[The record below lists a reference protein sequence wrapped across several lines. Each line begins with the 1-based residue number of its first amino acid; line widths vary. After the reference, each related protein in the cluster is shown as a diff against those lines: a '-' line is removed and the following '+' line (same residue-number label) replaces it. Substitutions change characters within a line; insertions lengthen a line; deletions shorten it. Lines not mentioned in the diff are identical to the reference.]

1 MKIYNK
7 IIYDINDNIIE
18 EDSYEYYGELTQC
31 GDIIDSIGDAAG
43 DILGSDIGQIALT
56 IVVAIYAPQMVGAL
70 TGMGVNPMLAQV
82 IVSVGSSLV
91 LGAVGKALAPKVDPP
106 NFGTSL
112 QQGVTVTS
120 KSPTQPYRILYGE
133 TRVGGTLV
141 YAQTTSDTNQY
152 LHLVIVLAGHEVS
165 DMPTIYFNDDVVT
178 LETTSNDS
186 NGIPIYT
193 PTSSDQ
199 YNGKAII
206 KKHFGD
212 NDQSADANL
221 VADVTQWTTA
231 HKISGKAYLYARL
244 EFDSD
249 VYTNGVPNITAIIK
263 GKKCYDPRA
272 TSFTAS
278 SSTVSTSANTITLS
292 SHGLSTFDRVTYD
305 TNSNTAIG
313 GLSNGSTYYVIKVDA
328 NTIKLATNYTNCL
341 AGTPISLTSV
351 SGSTT
356 QKFNFTTFT
365 SNPALQI
372 RDYLSNSSFGMNASD
387 DELNDTNF
395 STTANTC
402 DESVTVTNPSGTEK
416 RFTGNGSFL
425 LSQSP
430 KVVIENLLTTM
441 GGFLVYSNGT
451 FKLVPATYPT
461 PTVYLNESHLRSGL
475 QVNTRISKKELFN
488 AVKGIYSEPANDYQP
503 QNYPFLTSSAFES
516 EDNSERIYGTFDY
529 PFTNSSRACQRL
541 SKIQL
546 LKARQQISFSTTLS
560 MEAFQLNVGDT
571 VYISN
576 VRFGW
581 TNKTFQLVDWN
592 FQPDIQTGNLLISAE
607 FREIASAVY
616 DFATSDYSTISSGKA
631 TNLPKSTSVSAP
643 TGITLT
649 DELVSYNDGTVI
661 VKMVIELTAAVDNF
675 TELYEIEI
683 KQLTDAQGNAVTDD
697 FKQIG
702 RGARTKYEF
711 LNVIDRASY
720 QVRARGINIFG
731 VKSSTITQNHTVV
744 GLSAPPPDVTDF
756 SCNIVGLDAFL
767 SWKAVDVL
775 DLSYYEL
782 RYANVTSN
790 ATWTNSV
797 PLVKKVSR
805 PGTSVVVPAKTG
817 AYLIKARD
825 KLGLPS
831 VNATVVF
838 VAVETIGTYNF
849 LTSSTQ
855 NPTFAGTK
863 SNVYIDN
870 TITDVPAL
878 VLESSEQFDS
888 GIGNFDSQTI
898 RQFDSGTQNG
908 LLFSEGIYQFTSTI
922 DVGSRITTNITADIT
937 QTLVD
942 RDAIFDATAGN
953 FDEKLGNFDGDAETN
968 CSSEIQIAISN
979 DNSDFTPF
987 QTFVVGDYLAR
998 YYKFRLVMTSENG
1011 SASPVVTELK
1021 VTLDMEDRIESGSNI
1036 VSGTGTKSVTFT
1048 QPYVTV
1054 PSLGFAVQDMAS
1066 GDTYTLSN
1074 KTATGFNVAFTNS
1087 GGSGVSRTFDFI
1099 AKGF

>member
-1 MKIYNK
+1 MKIYKK
-7 IIYDINDNIIE
+7 IVYDKDDNIIE
-18 EDSYEYYGELTQC
+18 EDSYEYHGQVAQAGGTLKK
-31 GDIIDSIGDAAG
+31 IIIIAAVVAAVVVLGPTAMTAFQGFNPLVQKALISIGTS
-43 DILGSDIGQIALT
+43 IIGG
-56 IVVAIYAPQMVGAL
+56 IVGQ
-70 TGMGVNPMLAQV
+70 
-82 IVSVGSSLV
+82 
-91 LGAVGKALAPKVDPP
+91 ALAPKIDPP
-106 NFGTSL
+106 NFGTAL
-112 QQGVTVTS
+112 EQGITVTS
-120 KSPTQPYRILYGE
+120 KAPTAPYRIIYGSA
-133 TRVGGTLV
+133 RVGGTIV
-141 YAQTTSDTNQY
+141 YAETTSDTNEF
-152 LHLVIVLAGHEVS
+152 LHMVIVLAGHEVDDIS
-165 DMPTIYFNDDVVT
+165 SIYVGDDVVS

-186 NGIPIYT
+186 NGIPIFT

-199 YNGKAII
+199 YNGKLRV

-212 NDQSADANL
+212 PAQLADANL
-221 VADVTQWTTA
+221 VSEVTQWTTD
-231 HKISGKAYLYARL
+231 HKISGKAYLYL
-244 EFDSD
+244 KFTFDSD
-249 VYTNGVPNITAIIK
+249 VYPNGVPNVSAIVK
-263 GKKCYDPRA
+263 GKKLFDPRA

-278 SSTVSTSANTITLS
+278 SSTVSTSSNTITIS
-292 SHGLSTFDRVTYD
+292 NHGLSTFDRATYD
-305 TNSNTAIG
+305 TNSQTAIG
-313 GLSNGSTYYVIKVDA
+313 GLSNGTLYYVIKIDA
-328 NTIKLATNYTNCL
+328 NTFKLATNYANCV

-356 QKFNFTTFT
+356 QKFNFTTF
-365 SNPALQI
+365 SDNPVLCI
-372 RDYLSNSSFGMNASD
+372 RDYLKDTIYGMQVEDA
-387 DELNDTNF
+387 EINDTNF
-395 STTANTC
+395 IAGANTC
-402 DESVTVTNPSGTEK
+402 DETVSVTNPSGTEK
-416 RFTGNGSFL
+416 RFTCNGAFQ

-430 KVVIENLLTTM
+430 KVIIENFLTTL
-441 GGFLVYSNGT
+441 GGFLIYSNGE
-451 FKLVPATYPT
+451 FKIIPSSYIS
-461 PTVYLNESHLRSGL
+461 PTVTLNESNLRSGISINSR
-475 QVNTRISKKELFN
+475 VSKKELFN
-488 AVKGIYSEPANDYQP
+488 AVKGLYSEPANDFQP
-503 QNYPFLTSSAFES
+503 QNYPILTNSSFES
-516 EDNSERIYGTFDY
+516 EDNNERIYAEFDY
-529 PFTNSSRACQRL
+529 PFTNSSRMCQRL

-546 LKARQQISFSTTLS
+546 LKVRQQISFSAS
-560 MEAFQLNVGDT
+560 FDMGAFDLDVGDT
-571 VYISN
+571 VNITN
-576 VRFGW
+576 ARMGF
-581 TNKTFQLVDWN
+581 TNKTFQVLEWGFSIDAS
-592 FQPDIQTGNLLISAE
+592 DGNLQITAN
-607 FREIASAVY
+607 FKEIASAVY

-643 TGITLT
+643 TAITLT

-661 VKMVIELTAAVDNF
+661 VKMVIELTEATDNF

-683 KQLTDAQGNAVTDD
+683 KQLTDADGNAVTDD

-711 LNVIDRASY
+711 LNVIDRATY
-720 QVRARGINIFG
+720 QVRARGVNIFG
-731 VKSSTITQNHTVV
+731 VKSSTITQDHTVV

-782 RYANVTSN
+782 RYANVTAN
-790 ATWTNSV
+790 ATWSNSV

-831 VNATVVF
+831 VNATVVY

-855 NPTFAGTK
+855 NPSFSGTK
-863 SNVYIDN
+863 TNVYVDDN
-870 TITDVPAL
+870 ITDVPAL
-878 VLESSEQFDS
+878 VLESQELFDS
-888 GIGNFDSQTI
+888 PSGNFDSQTT
-898 RQFDSGTQNG
+898 RDFDSGTLNG
-908 LLFSEGIYQFTSTI
+908 QLFSEGIYQFTSTI
-922 DVGSRITTNITADIT
+922 DVGSRVTTNITADIT
-937 QTLVD
+937 QTVVD
-942 RDAIFDATAGN
+942 RDDIFDSNAGN
-953 FDEKLGNFDGDAETN
+953 FDAKLGNFDGDAEAN
-968 CSSEIQIAISN
+968 CASEIQIAISN

-1021 VTLDMEDRIESGSNI
+1021 VTLDMEDRIESGNNI

-1074 KTATGFNVAFTNS
+1074 KTATGFSVAFTNS

>member
-1 MKIYNK
+1 MKIYKK
-7 IIYDINDNIIE
+7 IVYDKDDNIIE
-18 EDSYEYYGELTQC
+18 EDSYEHHGQVAQA
-31 GDIIDSIGDAAG
+31 GGAVKKIIIVAAVVAAVVVLGPTAMTAFQGFNPLVQKALISIGTS
-43 DILGSDIGQIALT
+43 IIGG
-56 IVVAIYAPQMVGAL
+56 IVGQ
-70 TGMGVNPMLAQV
+70 
-82 IVSVGSSLV
+82 
-91 LGAVGKALAPKVDPP
+91 ALAPKIDPP
-106 NFGTSL
+106 NFGTALES
-112 QQGVTVTS
+112 GITVTS
-120 KSPTQPYRILYGE
+120 KAPTAPYRIIYGSA
-133 TRVGGTLV
+133 RVGGTIV
-141 YAQTTSDTNQY
+141 YAETTSSTNEF
-152 LHLVIVLAGHEVS
+152 LHMVIVLAGHEVDDIS
-165 DMPTIYFNDDVVT
+165 SIYVGDDVVS

-186 NGIPIYT
+186 NGIPIFT

-199 YNGKAII
+199 YNGKLRV

-212 NDQSADANL
+212 PAQLADANL
-221 VADVTQWTTA
+221 VSEITQWTTD
-231 HKISGKAYLYARL
+231 HKISGKAYLYL
-244 EFDSD
+244 KFTFDSD
-249 VYTNGVPNITAIIK
+249 VYPNGVPNVSAIVK
-263 GKKCYDPRA
+263 GKKLFDPRA

-278 SSTVSTSANTITLS
+278 SSTVSTSSNTITIS
-292 SHGLSTFDRVTYD
+292 NHGLSTFDRATYD
-305 TNSNTAIG
+305 TNSQTAIG
-313 GLSNGSTYYVIKVDA
+313 GLSNGTLYYVIKIDA
-328 NTIKLATNYTNCL
+328 NTFKLATNYANCV

-356 QKFNFTTFT
+356 QKFNFTTF
-365 SNPALQI
+365 SDNPVLCI
-372 RDYLSNSSFGMNASD
+372 RDYLKDTIYGMQVEDA
-387 DELNDTNF
+387 EINDTNF
-395 STTANTC
+395 IAGANTC
-402 DESVTVTNPSGTEK
+402 DETVSVTNPSGTEK
-416 RFTGNGSFL
+416 RFTCNGAFQ

-430 KVVIENLLTTM
+430 KVIIENFLTTL
-441 GGFLVYSNGT
+441 GGFLIYSNGE
-451 FKLVPATYPT
+451 FKIIPSSYLS
-461 PTVYLNESHLRSGL
+461 PTVTLNESNLRSGISINSR
-475 QVNTRISKKELFN
+475 VSKKELFN
-488 AVKGIYSEPANDYQP
+488 AVKGLYSEPANDFQP
-503 QNYPFLTSSAFES
+503 QNYPILTNSSFES
-516 EDNSERIYGTFDY
+516 EDNNERIYAEFDY
-529 PFTNSSRACQRL
+529 PFTNSSRMCQRL

-546 LKARQQISFSTTLS
+546 LKVRQQISFSAS
-560 MEAFQLNVGDT
+560 FDMGAFDLDVGDT
-571 VYISN
+571 VNITN
-576 VRFGW
+576 ARMGF
-581 TNKTFQLVDWN
+581 TNKTFQVLEWGFSIDAS
-592 FQPDIQTGNLLISAE
+592 DGNLQITAN
-607 FREIASAVY
+607 FKEIASAVY

-643 TGITLT
+643 TAITLT

-661 VKMVIELTAAVDNF
+661 VKMVIELTEATDNF

-683 KQLTDAQGNAVTDD
+683 KQLTDADGNAVTDD

-711 LNVIDRASY
+711 LNVIDRATY
-720 QVRARGINIFG
+720 QVRARGVNIFG
-731 VKSSTITQNHTVV
+731 VKSSTITQDHTVV

-782 RYANVTSN
+782 RYANVTAN
-790 ATWTNSV
+790 ATWSNSV

-831 VNATVVF
+831 VNATVVY

-855 NPTFAGTK
+855 NPSFSGTK
-863 SNVYIDN
+863 TNVYVDDN
-870 TITDVPAL
+870 ITDVPAL
-878 VLESSEQFDS
+878 VLESQELFDS
-888 GIGNFDSQTI
+888 PSGNFDSQTT
-898 RQFDSGTQNG
+898 RDFDSGTLNG
-908 LLFSEGIYQFTSTI
+908 QLFSEGIYQFTSTI
-922 DVGSRITTNITADIT
+922 DVGSRVTTNITADIT
-937 QTLVD
+937 QTVVD
-942 RDAIFDATAGN
+942 RDDIFDSNAGN
-953 FDEKLGNFDGDAETN
+953 FDAKLGNFDGDAEAN
-968 CSSEIQIAISN
+968 CASEIQIAISN

-1021 VTLDMEDRIESGSNI
+1021 VTLDMEDRIESGNNI

-1074 KTATGFNVAFTNS
+1074 KTATGFSVAFTNS

>member
-1 MKIYNK
+1 MKIYKK
-7 IIYDINDNIIE
+7 IVYDKDDNIIE
-18 EDSYEYYGELTQC
+18 EDSYEHHGQVAQA
-31 GDIIDSIGDAAG
+31 GGSVKKIIIIAAVVAAVVVLGPTAMTAFQGFNPLVQKALISIGTS
-43 DILGSDIGQIALT
+43 IIGG
-56 IVVAIYAPQMVGAL
+56 IVGQ
-70 TGMGVNPMLAQV
+70 
-82 IVSVGSSLV
+82 
-91 LGAVGKALAPKVDPP
+91 ALAPKIDPP
-106 NFGTSL
+106 NFGTAL
-112 QQGVTVTS
+112 EQGITVTS
-120 KSPTQPYRILYGE
+120 KAPTAPYRIIYGSA
-133 TRVGGTLV
+133 RVGGTIV
-141 YAQTTSDTNQY
+141 YAETTSSTNEF
-152 LHLVIVLAGHEVS
+152 LHMVIVLAGHEVDDIS
-165 DMPTIYFNDDVVT
+165 SIYVGDDVVS

-199 YNGKAII
+199 YNGKLRV

-212 NDQSADANL
+212 PAQLADANL
-221 VADVTQWTTA
+221 VSEVTQWTTD
-231 HKISGKAYLYARL
+231 HKISGKAYLYL
-244 EFDSD
+244 KFTFDSD
-249 VYTNGVPNITAIIK
+249 VYPNGVPNVSAIVK
-263 GKKCYDPRA
+263 GKKLFDPRA

-278 SSTVSTSANTITLS
+278 SSTVSTSSNTITIS
-292 SHGLSTFDRVTYD
+292 NHGLSTFDRATYD
-305 TNSNTAIG
+305 TNSQTAIG
-313 GLSNGSTYYVIKVDA
+313 GLSNGTLYYVIKIDA
-328 NTIKLATNYTNCL
+328 NTFKLATNYANCV

-356 QKFNFTTFT
+356 QKFNFTTF
-365 SNPALQI
+365 SDNPVLCI
-372 RDYLSNSSFGMNASD
+372 RDYLKDTIYGMQVEDA
-387 DELNDTNF
+387 EINDTNF
-395 STTANTC
+395 IAGANTC
-402 DESVTVTNPSGTEK
+402 DETVSVTNPSGTEK
-416 RFTGNGSFL
+416 RFTCNGAFQ

-430 KVVIENLLTTM
+430 KVIIENFLTTL
-441 GGFLVYSNGT
+441 GGFLIYSNGE
-451 FKLVPATYPT
+451 FKIIPSSYLS
-461 PTVYLNESHLRSGL
+461 PTVTLNESNLRSGISINSR
-475 QVNTRISKKELFN
+475 VSKKELFN
-488 AVKGIYSEPANDYQP
+488 AVKGLYSEPANDFQP
-503 QNYPFLTSSAFES
+503 QNYPILTNSSFES
-516 EDNSERIYGTFDY
+516 EDNNERIYAEFDY
-529 PFTNSSRACQRL
+529 PFTNSSRMCQRL

-546 LKARQQISFSTTLS
+546 LKVRQQISFSAS
-560 MEAFQLNVGDT
+560 FDMGAFDLDVGDT
-571 VYISN
+571 VNITN
-576 VRFGW
+576 ARMGF
-581 TNKTFQLVDWN
+581 TNKTFQVLEWGFSIDAS
-592 FQPDIQTGNLLISAE
+592 DGNLQITAN
-607 FREIASAVY
+607 FKEIASAVY

-643 TGITLT
+643 TAITLT

-661 VKMVIELTAAVDNF
+661 VKMVIELTEATDNF

-702 RGARTKYEF
+702 RGARTKFEF
-711 LNVIDRASY
+711 LNVIDRATY

-731 VKSSTITQNHTVV
+731 VKSSTITQDHTVV
-744 GLSAPPPDVTDF
+744 GLSAPPPNVTDF

-782 RYANVTSN
+782 RYANVTAN
-790 ATWTNSV
+790 ATWSNSV

-831 VNATVVF
+831 IDATVVY

-855 NPTFAGTK
+855 NPSFSGTK
-863 SNVYIDN
+863 TNVYVDDN
-870 TITDVPAL
+870 IASSNAL
-878 VLESSEQFDS
+878 VLESQELFDS
-888 GIGNFDSQTI
+888 PSGNFDSQTT
-898 RQFDSGTQNG
+898 RDFDSGTLNG
-908 LLFSEGIYQFTSTI
+908 QLYSEGIYQFTSTI
-922 DVGSRITTNITADIT
+922 DVGSRVTTNITADIT
-937 QTLVD
+937 QTVVD
-942 RDAIFDATAGN
+942 RDDIFDSNAGN
-953 FDEKLGNFDGDAETN
+953 FDAKLGNFDGDAEAN

-1021 VTLDMEDRIESGSNI
+1021 VTLDMEDRIESGNNI

-1074 KTATGFNVAFTNS
+1074 KTATGFSVAFTNS
-1087 GGSGVSRTFDFI
+1087 SGSGVSRTFDFI

>member
-1 MKIYNK
+1 VKIYKK
-7 IIYDINDNIIE
+7 IVYDKDDNIIE
-18 EDSYEYYGELTQC
+18 EDSYEHHGQVAQA
-31 GDIIDSIGDAAG
+31 GGKVKKIIIIAAVVAAVVVLGPTAMTAFQGFNPLVQKALISIGTS
-43 DILGSDIGQIALT
+43 IIGG
-56 IVVAIYAPQMVGAL
+56 IVGQ
-70 TGMGVNPMLAQV
+70 
-82 IVSVGSSLV
+82 
-91 LGAVGKALAPKVDPP
+91 ALAPKIDPP
-106 NFGTSL
+106 NFGTAL
-112 QQGVTVTS
+112 EQGITVTS
-120 KSPTQPYRILYGE
+120 KAPTAPYRIIYGSA
-133 TRVGGTLV
+133 RVGGTIV
-141 YAQTTSDTNQY
+141 YAETTSSTNEF
-152 LHLVIVLAGHEVS
+152 LHMVIVLAGHEVDDIS
-165 DMPTIYFNDDVVT
+165 SIYVGDDVVS

-199 YNGKAII
+199 YNGKLRV

-212 NDQSADANL
+212 PAQLADANL
-221 VADVTQWTTA
+221 VSEVTQWTTD
-231 HKISGKAYLYARL
+231 HKISGKAYLYL
-244 EFDSD
+244 KFTFDSD
-249 VYTNGVPNITAIIK
+249 VYPNGVPNVSAIVK
-263 GKKCYDPRA
+263 GKKLFDPRA

-278 SSTVSTSANTITLS
+278 SSTVSTSSNTITIS
-292 SHGLSTFDRVTYD
+292 NHGLSTFDRATYD
-305 TNSNTAIG
+305 TNSQTAIG
-313 GLSNGSTYYVIKVDA
+313 GLSNGTLYYVIKIDA
-328 NTIKLATNYTNCL
+328 NTFKLATNYANCV

-356 QKFNFTTFT
+356 QKFNFTTF
-365 SNPALQI
+365 SDNPVLCI
-372 RDYLSNSSFGMNASD
+372 RDYLKDTIYGMQVEDA
-387 DELNDTNF
+387 EINDTNF
-395 STTANTC
+395 IAGANTC
-402 DESVTVTNPSGTEK
+402 DETVSVTNPSGTEK
-416 RFTGNGSFL
+416 RFTCNGAFQ

-430 KVVIENLLTTM
+430 KVIIENFLTTL
-441 GGFLVYSNGT
+441 GGFLIYSNGE
-451 FKLVPATYPT
+451 FKIIPSSYLS
-461 PTVYLNESHLRSGL
+461 PTVTLNESNLRSGISINSR
-475 QVNTRISKKELFN
+475 VSKKELFN
-488 AVKGIYSEPANDYQP
+488 AVKGLYSEPANDFQP
-503 QNYPFLTSSAFES
+503 QNYPILTNSSFES
-516 EDNSERIYGTFDY
+516 EDNNERIYAEFDY
-529 PFTNSSRACQRL
+529 PFTNSSRMCQRL

-546 LKARQQISFSTTLS
+546 LKVRQQISFSAS
-560 MEAFQLNVGDT
+560 FDMGAFDLDVGDT
-571 VYISN
+571 VNITN
-576 VRFGW
+576 ARMGF
-581 TNKTFQLVDWN
+581 TNKTFQVLEWGFSIDAS
-592 FQPDIQTGNLLISAE
+592 DGNLQITAN
-607 FREIASAVY
+607 FKEIASAVY

-643 TGITLT
+643 TAITLT

-661 VKMVIELTAAVDNF
+661 VKMVIELTEATDNF

-702 RGARTKYEF
+702 RGARTKFEF
-711 LNVIDRASY
+711 LNVIDRATY

-731 VKSSTITQNHTVV
+731 VKSSTITQDHTVV
-744 GLSAPPPDVTDF
+744 GLSAPPPNVTDF

-782 RYANVTSN
+782 RYANVTAN
-790 ATWTNSV
+790 ATWSNSV

-831 VNATVVF
+831 IDATVVY

-855 NPTFAGTK
+855 NPSFSGTK
-863 SNVYIDN
+863 TNVYVDDN
-870 TITDVPAL
+870 IASSNAL
-878 VLESSEQFDS
+878 VLESQELFDS
-888 GIGNFDSQTI
+888 PSGNFDSQTT
-898 RQFDSGTQNG
+898 RDFDSGTLNG
-908 LLFSEGIYQFTSTI
+908 QLYSEGIYQFTSTI
-922 DVGSRITTNITADIT
+922 DVGSRVTTNITADIT
-937 QTLVD
+937 QTVVD
-942 RDAIFDATAGN
+942 RDDIFDSNAGN
-953 FDEKLGNFDGDAETN
+953 FDAKLGNFDGDAEAN

-1021 VTLDMEDRIESGSNI
+1021 VTLDMEDRIESGNNI

-1074 KTATGFNVAFTNS
+1074 KTATGFSVAFTNS
-1087 GGSGVSRTFDFI
+1087 SGSGVSRTFDFI

>member
-1 MKIYNK
+1 MKIYKK
-7 IIYDINDNIIE
+7 IVYDKDDNIIE
-18 EDSYEYYGELTQC
+18 EDSYEHHGQVAQA
-31 GDIIDSIGDAAG
+31 GGSVKKIIIIAAVVAAVVVLGPTAMTAFQGFNPLVQKALISIGTS
-43 DILGSDIGQIALT
+43 IIGG
-56 IVVAIYAPQMVGAL
+56 IVGQ
-70 TGMGVNPMLAQV
+70 
-82 IVSVGSSLV
+82 
-91 LGAVGKALAPKVDPP
+91 ALAPKIDPP
-106 NFGTSL
+106 NFGTAL
-112 QQGVTVTS
+112 EQGITVTS
-120 KSPTQPYRILYGE
+120 KAPTAPYRIIYGSA
-133 TRVGGTLV
+133 RVGGTIV
-141 YAQTTSDTNQY
+141 YAETTSSTNEF
-152 LHLVIVLAGHEVS
+152 LHMVIVLAGHEVDDIS
-165 DMPTIYFNDDVVT
+165 SIYVGDDVVS

-199 YNGKAII
+199 YNGKLRV

-212 NDQSADANL
+212 PAQLADANL
-221 VADVTQWTTA
+221 VSEVTQWTTD
-231 HKISGKAYLYARL
+231 HKISGKAYLYL
-244 EFDSD
+244 KFTFDSD
-249 VYTNGVPNITAIIK
+249 VYPNGVPNVSAIVK
-263 GKKCYDPRA
+263 GKKLFDPRA

-278 SSTVSTSANTITLS
+278 SSTVSTSSNTITIS
-292 SHGLSTFDRVTYD
+292 NHGLSTFDRATYD
-305 TNSNTAIG
+305 TNSQTAIG
-313 GLSNGSTYYVIKVDA
+313 GLSNGTLYYVIKIDA
-328 NTIKLATNYTNCL
+328 NTFKLATNYANCV

-356 QKFNFTTFT
+356 QKFNFTTF
-365 SNPALQI
+365 SDNPVLCI
-372 RDYLSNSSFGMNASD
+372 RDYLKDTIYGMQVEDA
-387 DELNDTNF
+387 EINDTNF
-395 STTANTC
+395 IAGANTC
-402 DESVTVTNPSGTEK
+402 DETVSVTNPSGTEK
-416 RFTGNGSFL
+416 RFTCNGSFQ

-430 KVVIENLLTTM
+430 KVIIENFLTTL
-441 GGFLVYSNGT
+441 GGFLIYSNGE
-451 FKLVPATYPT
+451 FKIIPSSYLS
-461 PTVYLNESHLRSGL
+461 PTVTLNESNLRSGISINSR
-475 QVNTRISKKELFN
+475 VSKKELFN
-488 AVKGIYSEPANDYQP
+488 AVKGLYSEPANDFQP
-503 QNYPFLTSSAFES
+503 QNYPILTNSSFES
-516 EDNSERIYGTFDY
+516 EDNNERIYAEFDY
-529 PFTNSSRACQRL
+529 PFTNSSRMCQRL

-546 LKARQQISFSTTLS
+546 LKVRQQISFSAS
-560 MEAFQLNVGDT
+560 FDMGAFDLDVGDT
-571 VYISN
+571 VNITN
-576 VRFGW
+576 ARMGF
-581 TNKTFQLVDWN
+581 TNKTFQVLEWGFSIDAS
-592 FQPDIQTGNLLISAE
+592 DGNLQITAN
-607 FREIASAVY
+607 FKEIASAVY

-643 TGITLT
+643 TAITLT

-661 VKMVIELTAAVDNF
+661 VKMVIELTEATDNF

-702 RGARTKYEF
+702 RGARTKFEF
-711 LNVIDRASY
+711 LNVIDRATY

-731 VKSSTITQNHTVV
+731 VKSSTITQDHTVV
-744 GLSAPPPDVTDF
+744 GLSAPPPNVTDF

-782 RYANVTSN
+782 RYANVTAN
-790 ATWTNSV
+790 ATWSNSV

-831 VNATVVF
+831 IDATVVY

-855 NPTFAGTK
+855 NPSFSGTK
-863 SNVYIDN
+863 TNVYVDDN
-870 TITDVPAL
+870 IASSNAL
-878 VLESSEQFDS
+878 VLESQELFDS
-888 GIGNFDSQTI
+888 PSGNFDSQTT
-898 RQFDSGTQNG
+898 RDFDSGTLNG
-908 LLFSEGIYQFTSTI
+908 QLYSEGIYQFTSTI
-922 DVGSRITTNITADIT
+922 DVGSRVTTNITADIT
-937 QTLVD
+937 QTVVD
-942 RDAIFDATAGN
+942 RDDIFDSNAGN
-953 FDEKLGNFDGDAETN
+953 FDAKLGNFDGDAEAN

-1021 VTLDMEDRIESGSNI
+1021 VTLDMEDRIESGNNI

-1074 KTATGFNVAFTNS
+1074 KTATGFSVAFTNS
-1087 GGSGVSRTFDFI
+1087 SGSGVSRTFDFI